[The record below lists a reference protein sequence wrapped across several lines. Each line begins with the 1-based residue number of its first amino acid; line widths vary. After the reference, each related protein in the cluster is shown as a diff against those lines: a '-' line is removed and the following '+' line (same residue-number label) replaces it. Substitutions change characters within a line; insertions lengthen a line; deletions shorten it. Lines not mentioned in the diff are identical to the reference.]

1 MIAAGLIGG
10 IPAMTELLSLVAAL
24 DQGAV
29 ILPGLDRDRDAA
41 EWSAIEEDEAHPQ
54 HLMAGLL
61 RALDLTPAEVR
72 DWPPSPPDPIPAR
85 GFEGLS
91 DLPLFASVSRVRT
104 SAASE

>member
-1 MIAAGLIGG
+1 
-10 IPAMTELLSLVAAL
+10 MTELLSLVAGL

-61 RALDLTPAEVR
+61 RALDL
-72 DWPPSPPDPIPAR
+72 DP
-85 GFEGLS
+85 G
-91 DLPLFASVSRVRT
+91 
-104 SAASE
+104 